1 LIKAD
6 CEGEPGP
13 DKYNRTELQGAN
25 AMADVLGPVGAIAI
39 WRAFAHPPRG
49 EDQALQVL
57 PPALFVVL
65 SALPVPSAVS
75 IGLSPH

>member
-1 LIKAD
+1 
-6 CEGEPGP
+6 
-13 DKYNRTELQGAN
+13 
-25 AMADVLGPVGAIAI
+25 MADVLGPVGAIAI

-65 SALPVPSAVS
+65 SALPSS
-75 IGLSPH
+75 ISVGLSPTSCAISTRTPHQNCDQRLADRCVFGSP